1 MTKLV
6 NADIFYDLDYCSR
19 NPLNNFILQNCL
31 FGVTNIGKNNDKSK
45 NVYTSYGL
53 AFEGA
58 GSWSFSNG
66 QDH

>member
-19 NPLNNFILQNCL
+19 NSLNNFILQNCL
-31 FGVTNIGKNNDKSK
+31 FCVTNIGKNNGRSK
-45 NVYTSYGL
+45 NVYTNYGL

>member
-19 NPLNNFILQNCL
+19 NSLNNFILQNCL
-31 FGVTNIGKNNDKSK
+31 FCVTNIGKNNGRSK